1 MKLPNYEKAVV
12 PRRKIVD
19 YLLSDSH
26 PRGRTK
32 AVFFKKFGF
41 RQNQWRVLAEALAEH
56 AARHEAI
63 LVEANDYG
71 VCYNIIGE
79 LRTPSGRSPIILAAW
94 FFDTGSGIP
103 RLISAFP
110 H

>member
-1 MKLPNYEKAVV
+1 MKLPNYENAIV

-32 AVFFKKFGF
+32 AKFFKTFGF
-41 RQNQWRVLAEALAEH
+41 RRENWQVLAEALIEH
-56 AARHEAI
+56 AANYDAVFIETTDHG
-63 LVEANDYG
+63 L
-71 VCYNIIGE
+71 CYNVVGE
-79 LRTPSGRSPIILAAW
+79 LRTPSGRSPIVLSGW
-94 FFDTGSGIP
+94 FFDNGSEIP

-110 H
+110 D